1 MKVLIT
7 GCAGFIGSHI
17 TEHFLE
23 QNYSVVG
30 IDNFDAFYS
39 KDQKL
44 KNLSAAKQ
52 NKSFQFFETDIFDK
66 DTFTK
71 LPTDIDFVIHLA
83 AKAGVRPSIASP
95 QDYIDTNITGT
106 LNILEWMRHNH
117 ISKMVFGSSSSIY
130 GNNKKV
136 PFSENDAVD
145 EPISPY
151 AFTKKS
157 AELLNYTY
165 HHLYNTSILNL
176 RFFTV
181 FGPRQRPDLAIRKFT
196 DNILNNKPVH
206 IYGDGSTARDYTYV
220 KDICTGIFG
229 AFDYINS
236 NKNIYDTINIG
247 NSNPVKLLHLVNTIY
262 EVLGKKPDLIFE
274 PMQPGDVDITYADIS
289 KAKKLLNYSP
299 STILQDGISNF
310 VEWYKESVK

>member
-1 MKVLIT
+1 MKVLVT

-17 TEHFLE
+17 TELLLE
-23 QNYSVVG
+23 QGHSVIG
-30 IDNFDAFYS
+30 IDNFDAFYN
-39 KDQKL
+39 KEQKL
-44 KNLSAAKQ
+44 KNLSVANQ
-52 NKSFQFFETDIFDK
+52 NKYFQFLEADIVDK
-66 DTFTK
+66 NIFSK

-95 QDYIDTNITGT
+95 QDYIDTNISGT
-106 LNILEWMRHNH
+106 FNILDWMKQHN
-117 ISKMVFGSSSSIY
+117 ITKMIFGSSSSIY

-136 PFSENDAVD
+136 PFSESDAVD

-165 HHLYNTSILNL
+165 HHLYNISILNL

-236 NKNIYDTINIG
+236 KKNVYDTINIG

-262 EVLGKKPDLIFE
+262 EVLGKKPNLVFE

-289 KAKKLLNYSP
+289 KAKKILNYNP
-299 STILQDGISNF
+299 STKLQEGISNF
-310 VEWYKESVK
+310 VEWYKEYVK

>member
-1 MKVLIT
+1 MKVLVT

-17 TEHFLE
+17 TELFLE
-23 QNYSVVG
+23 QNYFVVG

-44 KNLSAAKQ
+44 KNLSVAGQ
-52 NKSFQFFETDIFDK
+52 NKNFQFFEADISDK

-71 LPTDIDFVIHLA
+71 LPADIDFVIHLA
-83 AKAGVRPSIASP
+83 AKAGVRPSIDSP
-95 QDYIDTNITGT
+95 QDYIDTNVTGT
-106 LNILEWMRHNH
+106 LNILEWMRQSHVN
-117 ISKMVFGSSSSIY
+117 KMIFGSSSSIY

-136 PFSENDAVD
+136 PFSESDAVD

-165 HHLYNTSILNL
+165 HHLYNISILNL

-196 DNILNNKPVH
+196 DNILHNKPVH
-206 IYGDGSTARDYTYV
+206 IFGDGSTARDYTFV

-229 AFDYINS
+229 AFNYVNI

-247 NSNPVKLLHLVNTIY
+247 NSSPVKLLHLVNTIY
-262 EVLGKKPDLIFE
+262 EVLDKKPDLVFE

-289 KAKKLLNYSP
+289 KAKKLLNYNP
-299 STILQDGISNF
+299 STTLQDGISNF